1 MMIYVW
7 LGGAI
12 VLVVLAVT
20 NVFSV
25 SKINHNKQTIQ
36 NLEQQVQEKESSI
49 KAMEESNKKV
59 KVRNDTQNEINSRA
73 ASDVNSKLRSNWQ
86 RD

>member
-1 MMIYVW
+1 MPYVW
-7 LGGAI
+7 LGGVI
-12 VLVVLAVT
+12 LLFVLAVT

-36 NLEQQVQEKESSI
+36 NLEHKVQEKEVSI
-49 KAMEESNKKV
+49 KSMEESNKKV

-73 ASDVNSKLRSNWQ
+73 ASDVDSKLRNNWQ